1 MSVSM
6 VVAMIVVMT
15 VAVGVAVI
23 VMGMVVRHGAVME
36 PFAPVTQSQPA
47 TKCPANGTN
56 LWQPALRI
64 R

>member
-1 MSVSM
+1 MPVSVIVSM
-6 VVAMIVVMT
+6 VVIMT
-15 VAVGVAVI
+15 VAVGVA

-36 PFAPVTQSQPA
+36 PFAPVTQSQQA

-56 LWQPALRI
+56 LWQHALGI